1 MSDRMPMLAGTAL
14 LVIGLG
20 VRHFPEGL
28 HHAGCALGTAGGGLF
43 TFSDTGW
50 SPAAP
55 FVNSGRQTG
64 AVCRPVCTVTFML
77 AGDLSAGRMGWCGMG
92 TQASFIAL
100 TVVAT
105 LSLVTA
111 VLIWRPEHEVY
122 AQVHSHKDPETNN
135 ESTHEHDF
143 VIDDEHP
150 SSAEEREVISQK
162 KDNVS
167 GEDKPIKSVT
177 MALIHIILS
186 LPPERINHDRSCIT
200 P

>member
-1 MSDRMPMLAGTAL
+1 
-14 LVIGLG
+14 
-20 VRHFPEGL
+20 
-28 HHAGCALGTAGGGLF
+28 
-43 TFSDTGW
+43 
-50 SPAAP
+50 
-55 FVNSGRQTG
+55 
-64 AVCRPVCTVTFML
+64 ML

-150 SSAEEREVISQK
+150 SWPK
-162 KDNVS
+162 K
-167 GEDKPIKSVT
+167 EK
-177 MALIHIILS
+177 
-186 LPPERINHDRSCIT
+186 
-200 P
+200 

>member
-1 MSDRMPMLAGTAL
+1 VGIFLKDYITLVVLWALLGVGYSLSQTPGGRLLRRSSTAEDRPALFAAQFALSHSCWLVTYPLAGW
-14 LVIGLG
+14 VG
-20 VRHFPEGL
+20 
-28 HHAGCALGTAGGGLF
+28 
-43 TFSDTGW
+43 
-50 SPAAP
+50 AA
-55 FVNSGRQTG
+55 
-64 AVCRPVCTVTFML
+64 
-77 AGDLSAGRMGWCGMG
+77 WG

-150 SSAEEREVISQK
+150 SWPKKVISQ

-186 LPPERINHDRSCIT
+186 LPPGEDK